1 MRSFFNRLT
10 RARSVFIRRGIPL
23 TITALPMLLDV
34 VPVTIVR
41 SKMERSLVPVPQE
54 HVMRRARPLVRLTAE
69 LVRLNARRTQR
80 HLRLLQKVHF
90 VDVIVEKGFVIFP
103 LLGGRVVVQIPVPRS
118 VVPSVRGTVNLLV
131 RLVMQER
138 IPSLRRGV
146 ACSVH

>member
-1 MRSFFNRLT
+1 
-10 RARSVFIRRGIPL
+10 
-23 TITALPMLLDV
+23 MLLDV
-34 VPVTIVR
+34 GVPVTIVR

-90 VDVIVEKGFVIFP
+90 VDVIVEKSFVIFP

-118 VVPSVRGTVNLLV
+118 VGPSVRGMVNLLV

-138 IPSLRRGV
+138 IPSLRLGV
-146 ACSVH
+146 ACSVP